1 MSIRL
6 LITGSNGLL
15 GKCFRR
21 LIDSKN
27 ISVIATGLK
36 QDRMGDHKH
45 LYKTLDVTNK
55 DSATFTGSSGHDIGR
70 VLGSNMGIRS
80 MSISASGV
88 FTDSSTENILR
99 GFAFDGAIQNYDLV
113 FSDGSKI
120 SGAFLVTSYER
131 AGEFNGEETFSC
143 TLESSGTITY
153 TNA

>member
-1 MSIRL
+1 MAAQKGSSFL
-6 LITGSNGLL
+6 LKENSTGTPVTIGGLRSTSMTINGEMIDIT
-15 GKCFRR
+15 
-21 LIDSKN
+21 
-27 ISVIATGLK
+27 T
-36 QDRMGDHKH
+36 
-45 LYKTLDVTNK
+45 K
-55 DSATFTGSSGHDIGR
+55 DSAAFISGGEDKARDLLQGGG
-70 VLGSNMGIRS
+70 VRS
-80 MSISASGV
+80 MSITASVV

-120 SGAFLVTSYER
+120 AGAFLITSYER